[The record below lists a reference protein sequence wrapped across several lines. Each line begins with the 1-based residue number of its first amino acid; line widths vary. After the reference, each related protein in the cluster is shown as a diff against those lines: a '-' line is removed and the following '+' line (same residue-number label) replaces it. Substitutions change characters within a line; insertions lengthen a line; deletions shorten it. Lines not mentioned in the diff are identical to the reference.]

1 MSNLTRPMTHL
12 LDFKMAPK
20 NVYFIIKLWSTYCI
34 LQTALLKV
42 VQVHR
47 EDILILTH
55 CRARSPLSR
64 WTQLK
69 SSETRWNNKQIC

>member
-47 EDILILTH
+47 GN
-55 CRARSPLSR
+55 
-64 WTQLK
+64 QG
-69 SSETRWNNKQIC
+69 TRNQGLEVG